1 LKKSKP
7 LLLMA
12 IMLLLGVS
20 LFAGGCGTYA
30 KKTVPQPTT
39 PAPNTKMTP
48 NETSPGEASATDI
61 ANRAAIEAGK
71 VTGVNAA
78 AAIVADRV
86 IYLGL
91 DLNADVDN
99 NESAAIE
106 KNVME
111 RVNNMERG
119 YTARVTSDKA
129 TVAAIRTVAQG
140 VAQGKPVSSFKQE
153 LNSIMAK
160 MKS

>member
-7 LLLMA
+7 VLLM
-12 IMLLLGVS
+12 IITLLLGAS

-30 KKTVPQPTT
+30 KKPVPQPTT

-61 ANRAAIEAGK
+61 ANRAAKEAGK

-86 IYLGL
+86 IYIGL

-106 KNVME
+106 KNVMD

-119 YTARVTSDKA
+119 YTARVTSDKD
-129 TVAAIRTVAQG
+129 TVARIRTVAQG
-140 VAQGKPVSSFKQE
+140 VAQGKPISSFKQE
-153 LNSIMAK
+153 LDSIIVK